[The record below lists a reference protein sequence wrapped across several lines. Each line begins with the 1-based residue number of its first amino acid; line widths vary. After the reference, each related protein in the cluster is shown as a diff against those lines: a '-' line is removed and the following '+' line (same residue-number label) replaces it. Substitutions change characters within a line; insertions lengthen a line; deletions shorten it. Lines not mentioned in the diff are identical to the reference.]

1 MRTAPS
7 SALED
12 PALRVPDVPA
22 GDAGVAW
29 LRARVAR
36 FSEGPS
42 HTRRRALVAEVLA
55 DLTPRVEP
63 GGDPTQ
69 CLLLALGLPAAQ
81 VADVALV
88 AAAYQ
93 PHAPQS
99 PEADAAADRLVA
111 ALGPRNELT
120 AARVGVLVQA
130 HAATRALADRLRT
143 GDPRPPVPS
152 TRRIDPSGEVV
163 EVDLTDAP
171 FGRGPHACPG
181 RTLAVRLA
189 TAALP

>member
-22 GDAGVAW
+22 ADAGVAW
-29 LRARVAR
+29 LRAHVVR

-42 HTRRRALVAEVLA
+42 HTRRREVVAAVIA
-55 DLTPRVEP
+55 DLTPRVQP
-63 GGDPTQ
+63 GGDPTER
-69 CLLLALGLPAAQ
+69 LLLAFGLPAAH
-81 VADVALV
+81 VPDVALV
-88 AAAYQ
+88 ADAYQ

-111 ALGPRNELT
+111 ALGPRDERT

-130 HAATRALADRLRT
+130 HAATRTLVDRLRT

-152 TRRIDPSGEVV
+152 TRRIAPDGEVV

-171 FGRGPHACPG
+171 FGRGHHACPG
-181 RTLAVRLA
+181 RTLAIRLA